1 MTKQITPLRQ
11 RMLDDMALR
20 NMSPATQRLYINAVK
35 NFSVFFGRSPDKLT
49 FEDVRTYQLHLVSR
63 GLKPTTIHPILYA
76 LRFFYR
82 TTLGRSGVTEQIS
95 PPRRPDPLPT
105 VLAPE
110 EIVRFLKAVPGLKP
124 RTALTTVYAAGL
136 RVAEAVLLTI
146 KDIDSAR
153 MVIHVR
159 RGKGGRDPRPR
170 ARSDDLALI
179 VSPFPVDG
187 RVQVFIAAASVAR
200 SGPPRPCPPH
210 PLGGTG
216 RGGG

>member
-1 MTKQITPLRQ
+1 MTKPITPLRQ

-20 NMSPATQRLYINAVK
+20 NMSPATQRVYINAVK

-95 PPRRPDPLPT
+95 PPRRPDPLPP

-124 RTALTTVYAAGL
+124 RTALTTVYATGL
-136 RVAEAVLLTI
+136 RVAEAVSLTI

-159 RGKGGRDPRPR
+159 HGKGGRDGSVR
-170 ARSDDLALI
+170 ARANKYCLSWDEPI
-179 VSPFPVDG
+179 QG
-187 RVQVFIAAASVAR
+187 HAACKMASTVAVLRRWR
-200 SGPPRPCPPH
+200 SLRRSA
-210 PLGGTG
+210 GTYWLW
-216 RGGG
+216 RE

>member
-1 MTKQITPLRQ
+1 MTKPITPLRQ
-11 RMLDDMALR
+11 RMIDDMALR
-20 NMSPATQRLYINAVK
+20 NMSPATQRVYINAVK
-35 NFSVFFGRSPDKLT
+35 NFSAFFGRSPDKLT

-124 RTALTTVYAAGL
+124 RTALTTVYATGL
-136 RVAEAVLLTI
+136 RVAEAVSLTRT
-146 KDIDSAR
+146 S
-153 MVIHVR
+153 
-159 RGKGGRDPRPR
+159 
-170 ARSDDLALI
+170 
-179 VSPFPVDG
+179 
-187 RVQVFIAAASVAR
+187 IAPGWSFM
-200 SGPPRPCPPH
+200 SGMAKEAEIAM
-210 PLGGTG
+210 
-216 RGGG
+216 